1 MTNYFLSL
9 CCILLNTTIMK
20 KSYKLNGKYVD
31 KKDINKD
38 AILVQVVN
46 EEHYET
52 PEYKRQQSVN
62 AMNYFAKLAEDREEL
77 EKRHG

>member
-1 MTNYFLSL
+1 LAFGFISFDT
-9 CCILLNTTIMK
+9 K
-20 KSYKLNGKYVD
+20 D
-31 KKDINKD
+31 KKEINKD

-52 PEYKRQQSVN
+52 PEYKKQQAIN
-62 AMNYFAKLAEDREEL
+62 AMNYFKQLSDTREEL